1 MAALEEEEGIKMPNR
16 NEYQKQFI
24 KVLRAKADVSSL
36 PGTQKTEYKALGG
49 IPKPLI
55 IVNDEGKEEDPAPG
69 LALGPFGNPQVTEGQ
84 GVDATIGGSE
94 TAADIATEQTT
105 TVDVTEGVI
114 DEIVVTA
121 EEAVVAEIAPIWIL
135 IQYEI
140 MKREGADFTSPY
152 IPERFCPAL
161 NGVISKLDNL
171 YFDEAGGNHSLLVHN
186 EEMMAVIA
194 NDVHN
199 RSSQFL
205 LDAGIYTSEGTM
217 PGHDIIRTVLGK
229 FWVRRS
235 PLGGNAGA
243 QAPIVFASS
252 GLADMNIRDLF
263 NEARSTQLSDP
274 GALTPE
280 DPMIAQVKQELSWD
294 VGLHPIHVAVGKF
307 GLTAAPHGKDSPNK
321 YTRENITI
329 LNETPVPTG
338 IMANTPGVTDE
349 LASDPEF
356 IFDTWELWKYNN
368 DIPILE
374 TIRDRVESDQLTPSS
389 RFKYDHVHEI
399 QSPYSYKEVEGQ
411 NINNPLVVRVTPE
424 YNFLN
429 EKYESFLDEVDDPTL
444 LPESILPHLPLMVAY
459 EDNND
464 PLQMSWGKIST
475 GETDAVVSNDHF
487 NFLTL
492 LREINKYKTGS
503 VQTMETL
510 QEYPFK
516 KIKNEDSNDIMNVK
530 TEFLYFDDWA
540 DAANRLITGKNIG
553 MTQRAKWRELREK
566 YKTQILL
573 PREWDPTLLNQIEER
588 RKRFPMCI
596 KIEFTAPRSGQVMDL
611 LRTDMTGA
619 FELYGMA
626 APGLWYSLLRLYIAG
641 DIATIQNSTTSP
653 EAFNGEL
660 GEPVSQGKKEMDF
673 LEFLERLEPSKI
685 ESSWNTNDET
695 HGVHFLTS
703 LADDPVATIVPDNVK
718 LKTRHA
724 INLVEKE
731 QQPSYAPQQLIK
743 TMDNFIPAFKKLV
756 KEKTRTYEDILN
768 GKLACS
774 ETLFWKITKHEVDE
788 NGDPILEPIQTFYY
802 PNIGESNEFTHHD
815 TQVRYG
821 KDYVYQINAI
831 NIVFGTEYEFVNK
844 KEEAFPILDKVLLN
858 YSDDPQDYYNPTV
871 VEPLKLT
878 KNAPISYSNT
888 EYTPGWQDWHLSPL
902 MVKDIGTTSFSGNT
916 KNFLKLL
923 TATTANGWRYPTAFA
938 LPQQF
943 PSTVKGLT
951 GIKPFDNSSTWKVG
965 AAEGENRKTNW
976 ALELEVITR
985 PSVRL
990 VEVPYYS
997 EKVAVVD
1004 KPPLS
1009 PFISAVPYKD
1019 VDDRFLLSM
1028 EARTGHE
1035 TAEPIV
1041 LRDTDGPI
1049 IEKQYVAQGSP
1060 FPPILE
1066 YRADDTPEAFEVFR
1080 IDPPITEEEILS
1092 NEASQYYPPLSF
1104 DNFRNNANYRSI
1116 SAPDTSSKSL
1126 IEEIEPNLSYYYTF
1140 RTVDYHDNISNPS
1153 VVYEIKIVNDGGAT
1167 YLLIKLYEFPKL
1179 KRRNTKP
1186 MKRYLN
1192 VAPAIEQVI
1201 RTNTLDPNSQ
1211 NILLGTQ
1218 DESVFDTSKSF
1229 KIRLTSKK
1237 TGKKIDLN
1245 VKFDIKNNITSEE
1258 QGESS

>member
-1 MAALEEEEGIKMPNR
+1 MPNKR
-16 NEYQKQFI
+16 EFQKQFI
-24 KVLRAKADVSSL
+24 KVLNKKVDVSSL
-36 PGTQKTEYKALGG
+36 PGAQKTDYKPLGG
-49 IPKPLI
+49 FPKPLI
-55 IVNDEGKEEDPAPG
+55 IVDDEGEEEDAAPD
-69 LALGPFGNPQVTEGQ
+69 LALGPFGNPVATEGQ
-84 GVDATIGGSE
+84 GVDDTIGGSE
-94 TAADIATEQTT
+94 TAADTATEQTT
-105 TVDVTEGVI
+105 TVDATEEII

-135 IQYEI
+135 IQYGI

-161 NGVISKLDNL
+161 SGVISKLDNL

-194 NDVHN
+194 NDVHSRN
-199 RSSQFL
+199 SQFL
-205 LDAGIYTSEGTM
+205 LDAGVYGSQGTM
-217 PGHDIIRTVLGK
+217 PGLDIVRTVLGK

-235 PLGGNAGA
+235 PIGGNAGA

-252 GLADMNIRDLF
+252 GLADTKIRNLF

-274 GALTPE
+274 GALTPQ
-280 DPMIAQVKQELSWD
+280 DPMLGQIKQELSWD
-294 VGLHPIHVAVGKF
+294 VGLHPIHVGAGKF
-307 GLTAAPHGKDSPNK
+307 GLTAAPYGKDSPYK

-329 LNETPVPTG
+329 LNETPVPDG

-349 LASDPEF
+349 MASDPEF

-411 NINNPLVVRVTPE
+411 NINNPLVVRITPE

-429 EKYESFLDEVDDPTL
+429 EKYESFLDEVEDPTL
-444 LPESILPHLPLMVAY
+444 LSESILPHLPLMVAY
-459 EDNND
+459 EGNND
-464 PLQMSWGKIST
+464 PLHVDISGRITT
-475 GETDAVVSNDHF
+475 GETDAIVSNDHF

-492 LREINKYKTGS
+492 AKEISRAKDDSMPWLGFD
-503 VQTMETL
+503 
-510 QEYPFK
+510 YPFK
-516 KIKNEDSNDIMNVK
+516 KVKNEDSNDIMNVK

-540 DAANRLITGKNIG
+540 DAANRIITGKGVALSQQNKY
-553 MTQRAKWRELREK
+553 TELMEK

-573 PREWDPTLLNQIEER
+573 PKEWDPTLLNQIEER
-588 RKRFPMCI
+588 RKRFPMCV
-596 KIEFTAPRSGQVMDL
+596 KVEFTAPRSGQVMEI
-611 LRTDMTGA
+611 LRTDMAGA
-619 FELYGMA
+619 FELHGMA

-641 DIATIQNSTTSP
+641 DTATIQNSTTSP

-673 LEFLERLEPSKI
+673 LEFLERLEPSMI

-703 LADDPVATIVPDNVK
+703 LADDPVATIVPDDVK
-718 LKTRHA
+718 VKTRHA
-724 INLVEKE
+724 INLVEKTS
-731 QQPSYAPQQLIK
+731 QPDYAPSQLIK
-743 TMDNFIPAFKKLV
+743 TMDNFIPAFKNLV

-844 KEEAFPILDKVLLN
+844 KEQAFPIHDEVLLN
-858 YSDDPQDYYNPTV
+858 YSDDSQDWDYP
-871 VEPLKLT
+871 EPLKLT
-878 KNAPISYSNT
+878 KNVPI
-888 EYTPGWQDWHLSPL
+888 EYTHAEYSPGWQDWHLSPL
-902 MVKDIGTTSFSGNT
+902 GVLAKDIGTTSFSGNT

-923 TATTANGWRYPTAFA
+923 TATSANLWRYPTAFA
-938 LPQQF
+938 LPQQS

-951 GIKPFDNSSTWKVG
+951 GIKPFDNSATWTAGDG
-965 AAEGENRKTNW
+965 AAQNRKTNW

-1019 VDDRFLLSM
+1019 VDDRFLLSI

-1080 IDPPITEEEILS
+1080 IDPPTTEEEILS

-1104 DNFRNNANYRSI
+1104 DNFRNNVNYRSI

-1153 VVYEIKIVNDGGAT
+1153 VIYEIKLVNDGGAK

-1179 KRRNTKP
+1179 KRQNTKP

-1192 VAPAIEQVI
+1192 IAPAIEQVM
-1201 RTNTLDPNSQ
+1201 RTNTDDPNSQ

-1218 DESVFDTSKSF
+1218 NDSVFDTSKSF

-1245 VKFDIKNNITSEE
+1245 IKFDIKNNITSEE